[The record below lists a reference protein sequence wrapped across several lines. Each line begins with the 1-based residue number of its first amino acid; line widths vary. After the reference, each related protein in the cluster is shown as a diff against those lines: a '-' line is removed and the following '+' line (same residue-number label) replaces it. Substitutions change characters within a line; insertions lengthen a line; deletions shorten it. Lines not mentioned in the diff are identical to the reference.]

1 MYINRYQLSV
11 YKIFA
16 TEHHNPVTSAE
27 RIHISSTVIPIY
39 ICCFCP
45 LPFRFQ
51 SLGVSRH
58 RPVRLSSSVAKV
70 SHSGYQPYS
79 SLATSTCMG
88 GCPSRITCLAYKP
101 LWGLSGVRPGFRARS
116 RWKWAIRV
124 VVRRI
129 KLRRL
134 IAIAFQNLAGE
145 SHLFDHLRRQQG
157 RLERR
162 TEAPQ
167 IGDAPR
173 TVEPSIVRSTP
184 GGPPP
189 GAIQRKYQPGRAH
202 SLRAVW

>member
-16 TEHHNPVTSAE
+16 TEYHNPVTSAE
-27 RIHISSTVIPIY
+27 RIHIPSTVIHIH
-39 ICCFCP
+39 ICFFCP
-45 LPFRFQ
+45 LAFLLQ
-51 SLGVSRH
+51 SLGVPRH

-129 KLRRL
+129 KLR
-134 IAIAFQNLAGE
+134 IYIYIYIYVNICTSNLKK
-145 SHLFDHLRRQQG
+145 Q
-157 RLERR
+157 
-162 TEAPQ
+162 
-167 IGDAPR
+167 
-173 TVEPSIVRSTP
+173 RSQTF
-184 GGPPP
+184 
-189 GAIQRKYQPGRAH
+189 YENC
-202 SLRAVW
+202 